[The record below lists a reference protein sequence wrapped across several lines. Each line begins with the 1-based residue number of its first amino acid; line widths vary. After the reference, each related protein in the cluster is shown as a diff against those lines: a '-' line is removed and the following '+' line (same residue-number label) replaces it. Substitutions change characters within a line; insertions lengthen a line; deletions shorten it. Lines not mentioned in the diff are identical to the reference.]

1 MVASTLF
8 ANRPTRT
15 AMRMAQL
22 AALALVALAATV
34 LPFAGTRLPNFP
46 FFLPGVLTTAV
57 MIDLFIAYLLYGQF
71 IVSGAPAMPVL
82 AAAFVLRSVFAFGYT
97 VASPGVI
104 LGDGHL
110 LCGQQAAPW
119 MLVLWHLAFP
129 LVVAA
134 YAVIEHRRAP
144 PVSQDRV
151 LSMLGLFVAGTLAF
165 GGVAIGAILLG
176 HDALPQLIE
185 ADDYR
190 RAISTGIA
198 PAIVVLNATVLAA
211 AIGLLRARSVIQLW
225 LSVAM
230 LALLLDAA
238 LIVAA
243 AERYTLGWYASH
255 LMGLCGSAIL
265 LAALLHAM
273 TLLYAQLAA
282 VKDGLAVLAETD
294 GLTGLANRRCFDAAL
309 HREWLRAARE
319 RTSVALL
326 MVDLDRFKSYNDR
339 LGHPAGDECLRRV
352 ARAIAAMSRRP
363 ADLAARY
370 GGEEFAVIL
379 PDTDR
384 TGARHIAD
392 ELRRAVLALAIDHPQ
407 GNDGKVTVSIG
418 IAARLP
424 APGEAESTLLAA
436 ADAALYRAKNEG
448 RDRAVAEGDPRIAT
462 AA

>member
-379 PDTDR
+379 PDTAPE
-384 TGARHIAD
+384 GAMLVA
-392 ELRRAVLALAIDHPQ
+392 EALRMAVQTLGLPHKGSPFGVITA
-407 GNDGKVTVSIG
+407 SIG
-418 IAARLP
+418 VATLVPHTAEGKPRLVSAADWALY
-424 APGEAESTLLAA
+424 EAKRQGRNCVQVAGAALLA
-436 ADAALYRAKNEG
+436 G
-448 RDRAVAEGDPRIAT
+448 
-462 AA
+462 